1 MTEREI
7 ERFAQDLAEK
17 GEAEAGGLHVRLERW
32 SRRDHSC
39 NPTPHARLR
48 RTASPFGLLGPY
60 AVPSGQLRDYSGEAS
75 REGLGCV
82 VISIYRDQ

>member
-7 ERFAQDLAEK
+7 ERLAQDLAEK
-17 GEAEAGGLHVRLERW
+17 GEAEAGGLHVRMERW

-48 RTASPFGLLGPY
+48 RTSSPFGLLGPY
-60 AVPSGQLRDYSGEAS
+60 AAPSGQLRDCSGEAS
-75 REGLGCV
+75 REGWGCV